1 LTILFFVVLLLVSFP
16 CVGSEKEETKELSK
30 AGTILGGR
38 AKQVSQTI
46 GS

>member
-16 CVGSEKEETKELSK
+16 CVGSEKEEAEKFSK
-30 AGTILGGR
+30 TGTILGGR